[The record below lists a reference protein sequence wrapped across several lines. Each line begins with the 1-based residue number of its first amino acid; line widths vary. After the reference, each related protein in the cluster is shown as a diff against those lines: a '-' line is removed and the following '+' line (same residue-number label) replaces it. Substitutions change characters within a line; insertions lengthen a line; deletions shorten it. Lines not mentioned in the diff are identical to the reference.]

1 LLREKHLTL
10 STAESCTGGFLAHL
24 ITSVPGASDYFLGSV
39 IAYSNDVKHAFL
51 GVSEES
57 LRQFGA
63 VSEQVVKEMAQG
75 ARQRFNTDLAIS
87 VSGIAGPDG
96 GSIEKP
102 VGTVWIGL
110 ASKAGITTQK
120 FMFGEHRGRNI
131 MRAAL
136 AALNL
141 LRMKLTVD
149 SSQQLAVNNITI

>member
-1 LLREKHLTL
+1 
-10 STAESCTGGFLAHL
+10 
-24 ITSVPGASDYFLGSV
+24 
-39 IAYSNDVKHAFL
+39 
-51 GVSEES
+51 
-57 LRQFGA
+57 
-63 VSEQVVKEMAQG
+63 
-75 ARQRFNTDLAIS
+75 LAIS